1 MFAKSFVLL
10 LALTSFVDANAQSA
24 PEPQI
29 PTVAYCD
36 LLSRPSDYDG
46 KRIRIRAEYN
56 SGFEHSVFSDSACV
70 KAWDTKKLVW
80 VEFDESV
87 NTNTKPKI
95 LKRFREA
102 RFHQPVNERGEID
115 VEKWQKEQWL
125 NWYVELTVVGEFRKS
140 KDPDF
145 GFGHTNAY
153 PFKLVVS
160 KIENVGALI
169 KQ

>member
-24 PEPQI
+24 SAPQI

-36 LLSRPSDYDG
+36 LLSKPDEYDG

-56 SGFEHSVFSDSACV
+56 SGFEHSLFSDSACV
-70 KAWDTKKLVW
+70 NTWDTKKLVW

-95 LKRFREA
+95 LKRFRG
-102 RFHQPVNERGEID
+102 GEIPPTYD
-115 VEKWQKEQWL
+115 
-125 NWYVELTVVGEFRKS
+125 
-140 KDPDF
+140 
-145 GFGHTNAY
+145 
-153 PFKLVVS
+153 
-160 KIENVGALI
+160 
-169 KQ
+169 

>member
-1 MFAKSFVLL
+1 MFAKSFILL
-10 LALTSFVDANAQSA
+10 LALASFVDTNAQSA
-24 PEPQI
+24 SAPEI

-36 LLSRPSDYDG
+36 LLSKPDAYDG
-46 KRIRIRAEYN
+46 KQIRIRSEYN

-70 KAWDTKKLVW
+70 KAWDTRKLIW

-102 RFHQPVNERGEID
+102 RFHQPVDEKGELD
-115 VEKWQKEQWL
+115 VEKWQKEQRL
-125 NWYVELTVVGEFRKS
+125 NWYVELTVIGEFRKS
-140 KDPDF
+140 KDPNF

-160 KIENVGALI
+160 NIEDVGALK

>member
-1 MFAKSFVLL
+1 MLAIFASF
-10 LALTSFVDANAQSA
+10 LAAYAQSTS
-24 PEPQI
+24 ESKI

-36 LLSRPSDYDG
+36 LLGKPDDYDG
-46 KRIRIRAEYN
+46 KIIRIRAEYN

-70 KAWDTKKLVW
+70 KAWDAKKLIW

-87 NTNTKPKI
+87 NVNTRPKT
-95 LKRFREA
+95 LKKFEAA
-102 RFHQPVNERGEID
+102 RFHQPVNDKGEID

-125 NWYVELTVVGEFRKS
+125 NWYVELMVVGEFRKS

-145 GFGHTNAY
+145 GFGHMNAY
-153 PFKLVVS
+153 PYKIVVS
-160 KIENVGALI
+160 KIEDVGVLK

>member
-1 MFAKSFVLL
+1 MFAKSFIFL
-10 LALTSFVDANAQSA
+10 LALTSFVDVDTQSA
-24 PEPQI
+24 SAREI

-36 LLSRPSDYDG
+36 LLSKPDAYDG
-46 KRIRIRAEYN
+46 KRIKIRAEYN

-70 KAWDTKKLVW
+70 KAWDTRRLLW

-95 LKRFREA
+95 LKKFRKA
-102 RFHQPVNERGEID
+102 RFHQAVNDKGELDI
-115 VEKWQKEQWL
+115 EKWQKEQWL
-125 NWYVELTVVGEFRKS
+125 NWYVQLTVIGEFRVS
-140 KDPDF
+140 KDSNF

-160 KIENVGALI
+160 KIEDVGALK